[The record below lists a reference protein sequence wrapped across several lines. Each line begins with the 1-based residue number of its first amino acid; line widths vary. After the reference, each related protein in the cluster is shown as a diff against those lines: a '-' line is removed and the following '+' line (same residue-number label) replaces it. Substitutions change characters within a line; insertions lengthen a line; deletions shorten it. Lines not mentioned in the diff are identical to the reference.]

1 MSNLPFPVIAD
12 KMQHLKLQMQQMKLQ
27 YEELAKG
34 IVIHKALPSEIF
46 VMILKRLC
54 YKSINL
60 ARGTCTHWKNVID
73 SFNLVEE
80 IWGKNS
86 NSNHLL
92 IPNSGSILR

>member
-1 MSNLPFPVIAD
+1 MSNLPFPVIANEMQRL
-12 KMQHLKLQMQQMKLQ
+12 KLQKQHLKLQMQQMKLQ

-60 ARGTCTHWKNVID
+60 ARGTCTHWKSVID

-80 IWGKNS
+80 SWGKN
-86 NSNHLL
+86 L
-92 IPNSGSILR
+92 